1 MNDDHVTTLLEG
13 LIIVQYVVPLLLGGP
28 LLVPSIFDKLSAKS
42 VAEESAEEK
51 SVAAKASALAPLMCP
66 GCGAPV
72 PLESAS
78 FPCPHC
84 HAQITPPD
92 AYVHTLELRKHAVI
106 RLKRAERKWRWSRW
120 TSSPLVTI
128 PMRLFFVSWF
138 VVIVWAA
145 FVVDWPGLVLLL
157 AAILAGFE
165 LAGGWFYA
173 SYYASARKTLPALP
187 AVKFLKA
194 PTAAGA
200 CAGCGAPIQF
210 PADTFATICMYC
222 GADNYRE
229 ALAQAAQADAG
240 SQVRAAKKSL
250 RDAVKD
256 LDDRRGELIAF
267 VGLMVV
273 AELFYGA
280 FFIVGSIY
288 DAVFGD

>member
-1 MNDDHVTTLLEG
+1 
-13 LIIVQYVVPLLLGGP
+13 VPLLLGGP
-28 LLVPSIFDKLSAKS
+28 LLVPSIFEKLTAKN

-51 SVAAKASALAPLMCP
+51 SIAAKARTLAPLMCP
-66 GCGAPV
+66 SCGAAV
-72 PLESAS
+72 ALESAS

-92 AYVHTLELRKHAVI
+92 EYVRTFELRKRAVI
-106 RLKRAERKWRWSRW
+106 QLKRAERKWRWSRW

-138 VVIVWAA
+138 VAIIGAA
-145 FVVDWPGLVLLL
+145 LVVDWPGPVLIL
-157 AAILAGFE
+157 ALILAGLE

-187 AVKFLKA
+187 AVKFLNA
-194 PTAAGA
+194 PTAGGA
-200 CAGCGAPIQF
+200 CAGCGAPLQF

-229 ALAQAAQADAG
+229 ALAQAAQADAS

-250 RDAVKD
+250 RDAIKD

-273 AELFYGA
+273 AELFYGV
-280 FFIVGSIY
+280 FFIFGSIY